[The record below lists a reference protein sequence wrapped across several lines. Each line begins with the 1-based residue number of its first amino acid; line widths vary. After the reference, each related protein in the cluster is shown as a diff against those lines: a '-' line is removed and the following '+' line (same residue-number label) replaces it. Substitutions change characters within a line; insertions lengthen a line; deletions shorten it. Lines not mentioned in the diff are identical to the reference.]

1 MFQSVPLCFLSLLG
15 IKDSNPR
22 ELTSW
27 EFALLKQEAEM
38 HGRECEPLGTA
49 KPEILAGKM
58 VLREVNKSRA
68 GSGVS

>member
-1 MFQSVPLCFLSLLG
+1 M
-15 IKDSNPR
+15 
-22 ELTSW
+22 
-27 EFALLKQEAEM
+27 KQEAEM